1 MIAASVESARADVV
15 IVNRLGLH
23 ARAASKLVTLAVRF
37 RAQVQLEKDGH
48 RVDAKSIMGVL
59 LLCGTPG
66 STLTV
71 TAEGEDA
78 QEESQHRAGI
88 LSCRESAP
96 GVGVERSP
104 TQDDSSRARELYRP
118 RMRPVSGPASVGC
131 AAPSSST

>member
-1 MIAASVESARADVV
+1 MAASVESARADVV

-78 QEESQHRAGI
+78 QEAVRAI
-88 LSCRESAP
+88 A
-96 GVGVERSP
+96 
-104 TQDDSSRARELYRP
+104 ELVAGRF
-118 RMRPVSGPASVGC
+118 GEAE
-131 AAPSSST
+131 